1 MLLQRSQTQTFT
13 SAYRNKK
20 SWIDSILFEER
31 VQDLDKKFTKLK
43 KKIALIIDNFPAH
56 RKINDITFI
65 ELIFVPPNTISK
77 LQSMDEGV
85 IWSLKAYFKSLG
97 KIPNRQGRRS
107 SSSFWKSFIWHGK
120 KWKVPPS
127 LTVLWKQEFRK
138 SNGNLSCLYPVQICP
153 DPSKD
158 LQNKVEKFG
167 NFYPP
172 RTTAEDVILA
182 DENLMNTVFS
192 LRD

>member
-43 KKIALIIDNFPAH
+43 KKIALIINNFPAH

-77 LQSMDEGV
+77 LQPMDQGV

-107 SSSFWKSFIWHGK
+107 SSSFWKSLIWHGK

-138 SNGNLSCLYPVQICP
+138 SNGNLSSCMSC
-153 DPSKD
+153 PSKD
-158 LQNKVEKFG
+158 LEKSKSLEIF
-167 NFYPP
+167 
-172 RTTAEDVILA
+172 TLLA
-182 DENLMNTVFS
+182 QQMKMLF
-192 LRD
+192 